1 MRAVVQRVRSAS
13 VTVEDDVVGEIGTGF
28 LVLLG
33 VATGDGD
40 EDGTWM
46 ARKIAGLRVFPDE
59 AGRMNLDLAAAA
71 GEVLLVSQFT
81 LQADCRR
88 GNRPSFIAAAAPEIA
103 APAVDRVAT
112 LLRDRHGLRVKT
124 GRFGASMAVRL
135 LNDGPVTIVLD
146 STVDGHD
153 S

>member
-13 VTVEDDVVGEIGTGF
+13 VTVEEEVVGRIELGF

-33 VATGDGD
+33 VAVDDDRDD
-40 EDGTWM
+40 ESWM
-46 ARKIAGLRVFPDE
+46 ARKIAGLRVFPDD
-59 AGRMNLDLAAAA
+59 AGRMNLDLASAG

-88 GNRPSFIAAAAPEIA
+88 GNRPSFIAAATPEIA
-103 APAVDRVAT
+103 APAVDRVAH
-112 LLRDRHGLRVKT
+112 LLRDRHGLRVAT
-124 GRFGASMAVRL
+124 GRFGASMEVRL

-146 STVDGHD
+146 SDLAPHD
-153 S
+153 P